1 MIEADKFEQV
11 EVASSQELREW
22 LTRHYAQADS
32 VWLVTYKK
40 NVADKYVSV
49 DAMLDELLCFGWI
62 DGLRRK
68 LDDQKTMQLIS
79 PRKAQIWTQTYKVRA
94 QRLID
99 AGHMHEAG
107 LRSIEAAKA
116 NSDWEVVDE
125 VDALLVPADLE
136 NALGLHPSAAEY
148 FANCAPSY
156 RRNVLRWLRTA
167 KTEKTRSERVLKI
180 AQCSNEKK
188 RIPQM

>member
-1 MIEADKFEQV
+1 MIETDKFEQV
-11 EVASSQELREW
+11 EVASSRELREW
-22 LTRHYAQADS
+22 LTQHHAQADS

-40 NVADKYVSV
+40 HVTEKYVSV
-49 DAMLDELLCFGWI
+49 DAVLDELLCFGWI

-68 LDDQKTMQLIS
+68 LDDRRTMQLIA

-99 AGHMHEAG
+99 AGLMHKAG

-116 NSDWEVVDE
+116 NLAWEIVDE

-136 NALGLHPSAAEY
+136 GALSLLPLATEY
-148 FANCAPSY
+148 FNNCAPSY

-167 KTEKTRSERVLKI
+167 KTEKTRSERILKI
-180 AQCSNEKK
+180 AQFSSEKK
-188 RIPQM
+188 RIAQM